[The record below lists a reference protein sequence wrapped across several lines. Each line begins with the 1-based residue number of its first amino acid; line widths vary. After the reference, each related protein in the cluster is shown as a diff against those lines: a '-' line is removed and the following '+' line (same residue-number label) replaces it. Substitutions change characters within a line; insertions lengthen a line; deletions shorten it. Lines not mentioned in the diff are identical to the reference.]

1 MQIPLIKRPPRD
13 HCTRCGTCCR
23 AGGPA
28 LHRED
33 IAILLAGHVGHRHL
47 VTIRAGEPV
56 FDPFAEAVR
65 PSPQEM
71 IKVRGRGGEW
81 TCCLYDE
88 KTSSCT
94 IYEHRFLECR
104 LLKCW
109 DPAELAEVAGR
120 DLLVRADLINPGDP
134 VLELIE
140 LHEQECSYQKV
151 EELWARLSTKGE
163 EAEALAALRELL
175 RRDLAIRLLATRE
188 VGLAEE
194 YELFIFGRPLFKV
207 LEPRGLKV
215 FAHGELK
222 GGCTG

>member
-1 MQIPLIKRPPRD
+1 MFIPILERAPR
-13 HCTRCGTCCR
+13 HSCTRCGTCCR

-33 IAILLAGHVGHRHL
+33 TAVLLGGHAGHRHL

-56 FDPFAEAVR
+56 FDPFAEAVK
-65 PSPQEM
+65 PAPQEM

-88 KTSSCT
+88 GTSSCT

-109 DPAELAEVAGR
+109 DPAALAEVAGR
-120 DLLVRADLINPGDP
+120 NLLTRADLINPGDS
-134 VLELIE
+134 VLELIA
-140 LHEQECSYQKV
+140 LHERECSYGLV
-151 EELWARLSTKGE
+151 EELLVALSEGRRKE
-163 EAEALAALRELL
+163 EALGELRELV
-175 RRDLAIRLLATRE
+175 RRDLAIRLLAIRDL
-188 VGLAEE
+188 GLAEE

-215 FAHGELK
+215 FTCGETGGHK
-222 GGCTG
+222 G